1 MQIESLNHSMAE
13 YLDIV
18 DENGIPTGETVERE
32 TAHAKGIRHRMVH
45 LWLVRKKDGK
55 LQVLLQRCVKHK
67 ESFPDR
73 YDTSSAGHIPAG
85 SDYRE
90 SAIRELFEELGVH
103 AKAEDFVYCG
113 TRRVVYDGEFC
124 GKLFHDRQVSKV
136 FYLWFDADESAFNI
150 DPAEVDHVLWMN
162 LDACIDGVRHNT
174 FPHCIEMDELE
185 ILCSG
190 LKVDFA

>member
-1 MQIESLNHSMAE
+1 MKTKS
-13 YLDIV
+13 
-18 DENGIPTGETVERE
+18 
-32 TAHAKGIRHRMVH
+32 
-45 LWLVRKKDGK
+45 
-55 LQVLLQRCVKHK
+55 
-67 ESFPDR
+67 
-73 YDTSSAGHIPAG
+73 
-85 SDYRE
+85 

-103 AKAEDFVYCG
+103 AKAEDLVYCG

-150 DPAEVDHVLWMN
+150 DPAEVDRVLWMN
-162 LDACIDGVRHNT
+162 LDACIDGVRRNT

>member
-1 MQIESLNHSMAE
+1 MAE

-32 TAHAKGIRHRMVH
+32 TAHAKGIRHRTVH

-55 LQVLLQRCVKHK
+55 LQVLLQRRAKHK

-103 AKAEDFVYCG
+103 AKAEDLVYCG

-124 GKLFHDRQVSKV
+124 GKLVSR
-136 FYLWFDADESAFNI
+136 
-150 DPAEVDHVLWMN
+150 P
-162 LDACIDGVRHNT
+162 
-174 FPHCIEMDELE
+174 
-185 ILCSG
+185 SG
-190 LKVDFA
+190 LEGVLPLVRRR